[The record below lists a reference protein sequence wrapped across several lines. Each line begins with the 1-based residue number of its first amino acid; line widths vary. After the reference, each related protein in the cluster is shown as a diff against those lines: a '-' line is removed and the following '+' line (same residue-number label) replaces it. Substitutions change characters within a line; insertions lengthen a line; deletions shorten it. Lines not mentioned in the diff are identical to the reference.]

1 MFSSVSFAL
10 SSRPSA
16 SILSEPGDIL
26 VKDDVEE
33 VLLGMG
39 FTVIRDVAASKLM
52 VVDEET
58 NDCVELSA
66 RGTEPREVD
75 DAVLEAG

>member
-16 SILSEPGDIL
+16 SILSEPGDSL
-26 VKDDVEE
+26 VGDDVEE
-33 VLLGMG
+33 VLLGMV
-39 FTVIRDVAASKLM
+39 FTGIRDAVV
-52 VVDEET
+52 VVDEEA
-58 NDCVELSA
+58 NDCIELSTI
-66 RGTEPREVD
+66 GTEPREVD